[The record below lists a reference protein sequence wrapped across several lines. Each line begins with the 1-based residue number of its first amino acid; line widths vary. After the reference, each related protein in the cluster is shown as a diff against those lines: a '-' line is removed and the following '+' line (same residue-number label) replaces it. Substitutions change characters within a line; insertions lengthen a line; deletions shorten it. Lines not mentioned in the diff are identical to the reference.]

1 MTMMTVKSVLTLRSS
16 TPHLP
21 RSQPSKCNILSLSVE
36 MNNNRSSSSLQM
48 LIRLRRLSSSI
59 SSSRT
64 RRNPTQ
70 AIATER
76 EVETP
81 RMSKD
86 KKEASKVM
94 ADNVIDKTGSLT
106 NKERIDP
113 ERRDHPERKST

>member
-1 MTMMTVKSVLTLRSS
+1 MMTVKSVLTLRSS

-36 MNNNRSSSSLQM
+36 MNNNRSSSLQM
-48 LIRLRRLSSSI
+48 LISLRRVSSI

-81 RMSKD
+81 RMSKG
-86 KKEASKVM
+86 KKEATKVM
-94 ADNVIDKTGSLT
+94 ADNVIDKTGSLI
-106 NKERIDP
+106 NKERIDLP
-113 ERRDHPERKST
+113 EKRDHPERKST